1 MKGEVTSATAPSS
14 PQVSR
19 HPIFSS
25 AENVISGRGGR
36 PWEEETSTVQTLS
49 SLFFSPKTKAS
60 SIDCARV
67 SRSLKRLLQQLQ
79 QGHPALKD
87 LQWTR
92 SQRLGAGR
100 KSLHHSKD

>member
-1 MKGEVTSATAPSS
+1 MGGGNLNCPNPLITLL
-14 PQVSR
+14 
-19 HPIFSS
+19 FS
-25 AENVISGRGGR
+25 
-36 PWEEETSTVQTLS
+36 
-49 SLFFSPKTKAS
+49 KAS

-92 SQRLGAGR
+92 SQRLEGGR
-100 KSLHHSKD
+100 KSLHYSKD